1 MAESAATRSGTRIGE
16 TDRRERWLATQ
27 WRTWRR
33 KPIGLASFLFIVLLV
48 LLAIFAPLL
57 QTHDPVQNS
66 LTSVLT
72 APSAAH
78 WFGTDPNGRDV
89 YSRLIAGARI
99 SVTIG
104 FLAVFISVPLGVAVG
119 LMSGYFGGA
128 MDFAIQRVTDAIMSI
143 PGLILLLA
151 IVSVLD
157 PSIFSITFAMSIFIV
172 PTTIRVVRGE
182 VLVSKEREYVQAA
195 RAIGAQPVR
204 LMTRHILPNVMAPI
218 LIIASVT
225 VGQAILIESA
235 LGFLGFGVPP
245 PDPTWGNML
254 SGANRRY
261 MAEAPWIIAA
271 PGLAITLTVLAFNMF
286 GDALRDVLDPRLR
299 GS

>member
-157 PSIFSITFAMSIFIV
+157 PTIFSITFAMSIFIV

>member
-1 MAESAATRSGTRIGE
+1 MAESAATRSGTRISE